1 MNTSRGYTD
10 LEYEVIG
17 LKVAIDT
24 IDSMVNHQ
32 MLQFLGAGSRME
44 TRFPTDS
51 HQKLFYILLT
61 DFLSRKTEASLLPGE
76 LSVLEQLGVIVGTPA
91 LEKSKSATKLKSAHK
106 VFSEWLA
113 KEVKVEVWASSLNLQ
128 LSLPL
133 TRQDIVYFA
142 GNMSKH
148 HFGHLSAVIGKIY
161 KLMDD
166 QNRPRHDLI
175 PALES
180 VYEQLHDNILNYH
193 GSAISEMLNNIR
205 WGIHDYLEPEFNR
218 TYRKTDGIFYEFEIP
233 EEIKADFARSCYW
246 DLMNS
251 VRGKPYINRFT
262 VNEILK
268 LRY

>member
-1 MNTSRGYTD
+1 MNTSRKYTD
-10 LEYEVIG
+10 LEYEIIG
-17 LKVAIDT
+17 LKVAVDT

-32 MLQFLGAGSRME
+32 MLEFLGTSPAME
-44 TRFPTDS
+44 TRFPNNP

-76 LSVLEQLGVIVGTPA
+76 LSVLEQLGVIVSDPA
-91 LEKSKSATKLKSAHK
+91 FEKDESAAKLKSAHK
-106 VFSEWLA
+106 ALSDWLA
-113 KEVKVEVWASSLNLQ
+113 KEIIVEVWTSSLNLQ

-133 TRQDIVYFA
+133 TRHDIVYFA

-180 VYEQLHDNILNYH
+180 VYAELHDNILNYH
-193 GSAISEMLNNIR
+193 ASTIAEMLNNIR
-205 WGIHDYLEPEFNR
+205 WGIHDYLEPEFKR
-218 TYRKTDGIFYEFEIP
+218 AYRKTDDIFYEFEVP
-233 EEIKADFARSCYW
+233 VGIKTDFARSCYW